1 MNSIKVIFDEVRT
14 VYVDGSPLGDTNE
27 VLFLGEDGTYTF
39 DLGEPINYHPN
50 EHTLSVSG
58 TSRRN
63 PLIIEFHKD

>member
-1 MNSIKVIFDEVRT
+1 MNSIKVNFDGMRT
-14 VYVDGSPLGDTNE
+14 VYVDGRPLGDTNE

-39 DLGEPINYHPN
+39 DLGEPKDYHPY

-58 TSRRN
+58 ASRRN